1 MTSINFCYWLQGK
14 FEIDG
19 PNLRHLTGAQVEM
32 ISRHLNMVLVHEP
45 DTEVPFIHWL
55 RDILAFGDSSKI
67 GWSEAN
73 VVLIR
78 QRLNLC
84 FIHVI
89 DPELGD
95 AEHQA
100 KLDEAHNGTIKV
112 TIPIEPTSKL
122 DVERLKDKLNN
133 MKPTPTRPARPVH
146 GTNPHWGTIAKC

>member
-1 MTSINFCYWLQGK
+1 MTSINYLYWLQGK

-19 PNLRHLTGAQVEM
+19 PNLRHLTGAQVDM

-55 RDILAFGDSSKI
+55 RDILAFGDNSKT

-73 VVLIR
+73 VALVR

-100 KLDEAHNGTIKV
+100 KLDEAHNGSKPAPV
-112 TIPIEPTSKL
+112 FNIEMVQT
-122 DVERLKDKLNN
+122 EFDKAKAELVNN
-133 MKPTPTRPARPVH
+133 KPSRPARPVH
-146 GTNPHWGTIAKC
+146 STNPHWGTIAKC